1 MRTLKNMILK
11 SSTTNS
17 KHSRRT
23 SILIAFMLICTV
35 LSCGETKAQDNMGRY
50 IYHNEVQFEKV
61 KSYSL
66 AIDTMMMPKVS
77 YLCYDEGAHQ
87 LSLLNPDNNQIYN
100 YQLGTQEEVKPQ
112 SITAIGFPGRTLGF
126 MVLSNDSILCFDDN
140 ASSLRLFSLPGWT
153 KQWSVAPFEAI
164 EEAAGAHLE
173 AGNDISTF
181 DSLFFGV
188 PYVDYA
194 HPMVKVGSSV
204 YISLLGSDP
213 SEMGVPLDG
222 RFVPSVVSID
232 LISKAIDY
240 SIPFSPVYDEVNWG
254 GGFFF
259 RHTSIAPYKEGK
271 LLVSYPADNNLYLW
285 DIADKKL
292 SGTYAGAYDI
302 DRIMP
307 KDSTEEYI
315 SMDDGAWGS
324 TQPRYATVLYDKYR
338 DLIYRIATLPVE
350 KDPKT
355 KTEYRPMVVVVL
367 DGDMNYIGE
376 WTIPHPEEYGFSSFF
391 VSSEGLNIERKNS
404 RDNHHIYFDTYA
416 PVF

>member
-100 YQLGTQEEVKPQ
+100 YQLGTQEEVKPK

-271 LLVSYPADNNLYLW
+271 LLISYSADHNLYSW

-292 SGTYAGAYDI
+292 NGMYAGAYDI
-302 DRIMP
+302 
-307 KDSTEEYI
+307 
-315 SMDDGAWGS
+315 
-324 TQPRYATVLYDKYR
+324 
-338 DLIYRIATLPVE
+338 
-350 KDPKT
+350 
-355 KTEYRPMVVVVL
+355 
-367 DGDMNYIGE
+367 N
-376 WTIPHPEEYGFSSFF
+376 
-391 VSSEGLNIERKNS
+391 VSS
-404 RDNHHIYFDTYA
+404 T
-416 PVF
+416 